1 MTEKESAELW
11 NQLVDRIENHNKQI
25 GGEMNIEDMVHLE
38 VIEIPSVGILLC
50 KTNSGR
56 LSLMMGQF
64 GHNVGDIIS
73 LAPNGEKA
81 GDAVGMKIVPD
92 ETGINVFFNPNTN

>member
-1 MTEKESAELW
+1 MTLEESAQLW
-11 NQLVDRIENHNKQI
+11 DQLVDRIENHNKQI
-25 GGEMNIEDMVHLE
+25 GGKMNIEDMVHLE
-38 VIEIPSVGILLC
+38 VIEIPSVGVLLC

-81 GDAVGMKIVPD
+81 GDAVGMNLVS
-92 ETGINVFFNPNTN
+92 NANTN